1 MLTLTSALQK
11 IKAISH
17 ISKKYERRITLN
29 IEGKTVQATF
39 AAAISAVIYYLGI
52 VSIPIIMLICAMII
66 DYITGMLAASYNS
79 ELSSKKGIKGIVKKV
94 GYLALVLA
102 SMIIDWL
109 ISQGLQQININ
120 MNYSVFFAVL
130 VTVWL
135 IINELISVLE
145 NISRMGVPIPNF
157 LKKIINKLKMT
168 VDKGDGENDG

>member
-1 MLTLTSALQK
+1 MQNKELQIFISTAL
-11 IKAISH
+11 AG
-17 ISKKYERRITLN
+17 LL
-29 IEGKTVQATF
+29 
-39 AAAISAVIYYLGI
+39 YYLGI
-52 VSIPIIMLICAMII
+52 VSIPIIMLICAMVI
-66 DYITGMLAASYNS
+66 DYVTGMLAASYNS

-109 ISQGLQQININ
+109 ISQGLQQINVGIT
-120 MNYSVFFAVL
+120 YSVFFAVL
-130 VTVWL
+130 VAVWL

-145 NISRMGVPIPNF
+145 NLSRMGVPIPNF